1 MTEVEVIFNKQ
12 APFSSKDENIK
23 NTTLY
28 SCSNLLMIKLQ
39 IALFK

>member
-39 IALFK
+39 

>member
-1 MTEVEVIFNKQ
+1 MLKKQ
-12 APFSSKDENIK
+12 APFSIKDENIK
-23 NTTLY
+23 TTTLY